1 MTKAVVNTIKLIATL
16 GSTGGVMLL
25 ALMLGGLAQSSG
37 AAQSLPDE
45 VTVAAA
51 MAQQRCYEFMHE
63 DADEFVSCIDAL
75 STHASAASASATAHS
90 PRPSG
95 VKDDR
100 TLRWRRLGILYFGW
114 VGANNSARVALP
126 GADAAAA
133 RYFQRYQRERRAL
146 GIDEP
151 TLCTAVAGDCTM
163 RLAQIKAQQRQ
174 SQAWVPRKINP

>member
-1 MTKAVVNTIKLIATL
+1 MNSIKLLMTS
-16 GSTGGVMLL
+16 STAGGAILL
-25 ALMLGGLAQSSG
+25 ALMLTMGATSSVAAQ

-45 VTVAAA
+45 VAVAAA

-75 STHASAASASATAHS
+75 STQAGAAPANAAANS
-90 PRPSG
+90 PRRSG
-95 VKDDR
+95 IKSDG
-100 TLRWRRLGILYFGW
+100 TPHLRRLGILYFGW

-146 GIDEP
+146 GIDEK
-151 TLCTAVAGDCTM
+151 TLCLAVAGDCAT

-174 SQAWVPRKINP
+174 SQALPPRQIKP